1 MASLLR
7 SLKHPFHGFEAV
19 HTDQATLATH
29 HHYNGHSGATGGMS
43 NVSFGIPARRIVNE
57 VFLIL
62 AVEAGADSGII
73 DPVASRPAAV
83 FAIDR
88 DSESYRMAEDVLFG
102 RDPDCRNYI
111 RAWRKKQLAPL
122 QPAG

>member
-1 MASLLR
+1 MAYTPEI
-7 SLKHPFHGFEAV
+7 HI
-19 HTDQATLATH
+19 
-29 HHYNGHSGATGGMS
+29 TGGMS
-43 NVSFGIPARRIVNE
+43 NVSFGIPACRIVNE

-62 AVEAGADSGII
+62 AVEADADSGII

-88 DSESYRMAEDVLFG
+88 DSESYHKAEDVLLG

-111 RAWRKKQLAPL
+111 RALRKKQFQPL